1 MLHYSM
7 NDNEIEQINTIDV
20 NVTAESMDAHVICL
34 KENGYNV
41 IKKSTTYLRYVL
53 FFMLGAYS
61 IGTFLQL
68 WKRQRALHLSIYW
81 LW

>member
-41 IKKSTTYLRYVL
+41 MKKSTTYLRYVL
-53 FFMLGAYS
+53 FLCS
-61 IGTFLQL
+61 
-68 WKRQRALHLSIYW
+68 
-81 LW
+81 

>member
-41 IKKSTTYLRYVL
+41 MKRSTTYLRYVL

-61 IGTFLQL
+61 IGTILQ
-68 WKRQRALHLSIYW
+68 
-81 LW
+81 

>member
-7 NDNEIEQINTIDV
+7 NDNEIETINTIDV

-41 IKKSTTYLRYVL
+41 MKKSTTYLRYVL

-61 IGTFLQL
+61 IGTILQ
-68 WKRQRALHLSIYW
+68 
-81 LW
+81 